1 MFRSQKVLILSIP
14 ISLALVLS
22 IIVIL
27 IAVPL
32 NSPLPLGYSQD
43 ETSNSN
49 DTLVNIPATL
59 SNNFDLPNLGF
70 SISFPKGWTGVDHGY
85 IAMVSPDGIN
95 QYNGNFKRDQEKA
108 LMTIEILNISDYQEY
123 NFASKL
129 KECRIVSEKFLI
141 FNNIQSNEVI
151 INCGAEGHQKI
162 VNYIFSSGN
171 KIIIVG
177 LKGVGTQFDKN
188 LDDFRSSVKTV
199 MIKNP
204 IDLKQVPNIS

>member
-1 MFRSQKVLILSIP
+1 MILSIRLP
-14 ISLALVLS
+14 LVLS

-27 IAVPL
+27 IAVPQ
-32 NSPLPLGYSQD
+32 NSLPLGYSQD
-43 ETSNSN
+43 ETSNSS

-59 SNNFDLPNLGF
+59 SNSFELPHLGF
-70 SISFPKGWTGVDHGY
+70 SISLPKGWTGVDHGY

-108 LMTIEILNISDYQEY
+108 LMTIEILNISDYREFK
-123 NFASKL
+123 FASKL

-141 FNNIQSNEVI
+141 LNNIQSNEVI

-162 VNYIFSSGN
+162 VNYIFGSGN

-177 LKGVGTQFDKN
+177 LKGLGTQFDKN

-204 IDLKQVPNIS
+204 TDLKHMPHVS